1 MASYTQNFSSGWATL
16 ILNVSE
22 SGTSATTNSGKISWS
37 LQVKMLAASGS
48 YNNGGAN
55 ITVTIGGVQ
64 RYKGNSFSL
73 QGVGKGSTKT
83 IASGSF
89 TQSHSADGSLSLSCA
104 ASFTS
109 GVGLGNASISSKTFT
124 GTTIPRAT
132 QPTLSASSVNLG
144 SSVTINTPRA
154 SSAFTHKLYYKIG
167 SGSWVSIATGV
178 GTSYSWTV
186 PKSIASSF
194 PNNSSGVIVI
204 AADTYNG
211 STKIGSKQV
220 NLTVNVPTTA
230 EFMPAVSSLTVSES
244 VSKVTEA
251 FGSRYV
257 QGLSQLNVKAT
268 ATGSYNSTI
277 KSYSTSVDGV
287 KYNSAEFTSNVING
301 VGTIP
306 VTVTVT
312 DSRSRTATKTINIT
326 LIPYAYPV
334 ITSLSYQ
341 QCNADGTANNE
352 GTSTKV
358 VISGKVASVDSQ
370 NSRTLTLKWKKSS
383 ETTYQT
389 RVLSTSDW
397 EFAVETIINGTTSD
411 ETYEFVAELADKIKT
426 VEKEITTGTVALS
439 FLAGGNGAKFGGE
452 AEKEGL
458 EIPWPITARGH
469 HSFVHNGNEFTF
481 IPSGYTGGLWLNYRT
496 QGGTNGA
503 LSQYTFG
510 NGAGGLANGQF
521 NNILLSA
528 HGVTAQIG
536 SQNSSYVH
544 FSSPVTFYFNNEIM
558 VRESIYPSSNLA
570 KNLGTTS
577 DRWKYVYAKGF
588 SAANGDGFWCAD
600 PSGKD
605 TLIMGVS
612 AANNLWIGDA
622 KNLNNTNIY
631 GSNLITF
638 RANVSS
644 TDKKATIIRI
654 FREQDSD
661 ARTILRP
668 ETNGGAYLG
677 TTSYRWNTAFFTNAI
692 TASDL
697 KEKDVIEDFDFK
709 VEDFILGLKPIAYRR
724 KGEGDGGKRIHLGF
738 GAQDVAKTIDD
749 LEIGNLSM
757 VQASI
762 TQEEPVEHENDNGEV
777 ETVVER
783 VEKPYDGSSIDDSQ
797 LSWGLN
803 YNELIAPMVLMIQ
816 KQDKEIKELKERIAK
831 LENTVDK
838 TGRIW

>member
-55 ITVTIGGVQ
+55 ITVTVGGVQ

-132 QPTLSASSVNLG
+132 QPALSASSVNLG

-220 NLTVNVPTTA
+220 NLTVKVPTTA

-244 VSKVTEA
+244 VSKVTAA

-257 QGLSQLNVKAT
+257 QGLSQLNVKTT
-268 ATGSYNSTI
+268 ATGAYSSTI

-287 KYNSAEFTSNVING
+287 KYSSAAFTSNVING

-306 VTVTVT
+306 VTVTIT
-312 DSRSRTATKTINIT
+312 DSRNRTATKTINVSVIAYSSPTIT
-326 LIPYAYPV
+326 AM
-334 ITSLSYQ
+334 SYQ

-370 NSRTLTLKWKKSS
+370 NSITLILKWKKST

-389 RVLSTSDW
+389 RVLSTSVW
-397 EFAVETIINGTTSD
+397 EFSVETIINDTAID
-411 ETYEFVAELADKIKT
+411 ETYEFVAALTDKIKT

-439 FLAGGNGAKFGGE
+439 FLAGGNGVAIGKE
-452 AEKEGL
+452 AEKAGACDIAYNL
-458 EIPWPITARGH
+458 FVPNIYINAYGIT
-469 HSFVHNGNEFTF
+469 
-481 IPSGYTGGLWLNYRT
+481 
-496 QGGTNGA
+496 
-503 LSQYTFG
+503 
-510 NGAGGLANGQF
+510 GQIV
-521 NNILLSA
+521 ILDSK
-528 HGVTAQIG
+528 
-536 SQNSSYVH
+536 YVRFH
-544 FSSPVTFYFNNEIM
+544 SPVPFYFNNNVIF
-558 VRESIYPSSNLA
+558 R
-570 KNLGTTS
+570 GTVNPNANNTYDIGTKT
-577 DRWKYVYAKGF
+577 DRWKYVYAKGL

-605 TLIMGVS
+605 TLVMGVS

-622 KNLNNTNIY
+622 KNLNYTNIY
-631 GSNLITF
+631 ASTSLTF

-668 ETNGGAYLG
+668 DTNGGAYLG
-677 TTSYRWNTAFFTNAI
+677 TLSYRWNTAFFTNAI

-749 LEIGNLSM
+749 LEMGNLSM
-757 VQASI
+757 VQASV

-777 ETVVER
+777 ETVIER
-783 VEKPYDGSSIDDSQ
+783 VEKPYDGGSVDDSQ

-831 LENTVDK
+831 LENTADK

>member
-55 ITVTIGGVQ
+55 ITVTVGGVQ

-132 QPTLSASSVNLG
+132 QPALSASSVNLG
-144 SSVTINTPRA
+144 SSVTINIPRA

-220 NLTVNVPTTA
+220 NLTVKVPTTA
-230 EFMPAVSSLTVSES
+230 EFMPVVSSLTVSES

-287 KYNSAEFTSNVING
+287 KYNSAAFTSNVINS

-306 VTVTVT
+306 ITVTVT
-312 DSRSRTATKTINIT
+312 DSRNRTATKTINVSVIAYSLPTIT
-326 LIPYAYPV
+326 V
-334 ITSLSYQ
+334 MSYQ

-370 NSRTLTLKWKKSS
+370 NSRTLILKWRKST

-389 RVLSTSDW
+389 RNLSTSGW
-397 EFAVETIINGTTSD
+397 EFSVETIINNTAID
-411 ETYEFVAELADKIKT
+411 ETYEFVAVLSDKIKT

-439 FLAGGNGAKFGGE
+439 FLAGGNGLAIGKE
-452 AEKEGL
+452 AEKDGICDVAYKL
-458 EIPWPITARGH
+458 YAPNI
-469 HSFVHNGNEFTF
+469 
-481 IPSGYTGGLWLNYRT
+481 YLNAY
-496 QGGTNGA
+496 
-503 LSQYTFG
+503 
-510 NGAGGLANGQF
+510 
-521 NNILLSA
+521 
-528 HGVTAQIG
+528 GVTAQIG
-536 SQNSSYVH
+536 PQNSTAIH
-544 FSSPVTFYFNNEIM
+544 FASPVPFYFNNDII
-558 VRESIYPSSNLA
+558 VNAVCRPHSNKS
-570 KNLGTTS
+570 KNLGTS
-577 DRWKYVYAKGF
+577 SYRWNYVYAKGL

-622 KNLNNTNIY
+622 TNLNNTNIY

-677 TTSYRWNTAFFTNAI
+677 TTSARWNTAFFTNSI

-709 VEDFILGLKPIAYRR
+709 AEDFILGLKPIAYRR

-749 LEIGNLSM
+749 LEMGNLSM

-762 TQEEPVEHENDNGEV
+762 TQEESVERENDNGEV
-777 ETVVER
+777 ENITER
-783 VEKPYDGSSIDDSQ
+783 VEKPYDGTSVDDSK

-816 KQDKEIKELKERIAK
+816 KQEERIKKLEEYIAK
-831 LENTVDK
+831 LGNHVDK
-838 TGRIW
+838 TKEV

>member
-55 ITVTIGGVQ
+55 ITVTVGGVQ

-132 QPTLSASSVNLG
+132 QPALSASSVNLG

-220 NLTVNVPTTA
+220 NLTVKVPTTA
-230 EFMPAVSSLTVSES
+230 EFMPVVSSLTVSES

-287 KYNSAEFTSNVING
+287 KYNSAAFTSNVING

-341 QCNADGTANNE
+341 QCNADGTASNE

-370 NSRTLTLKWKKSS
+370 NSRTLTLKWRKSS
-383 ETTYQT
+383 ETTYQI

-397 EFAVETIINGTTSD
+397 EFAVETIINGTASD

-536 SQNSSYVH
+536 PQNSSYVH

-588 SAANGDGFWCAD
+588 SATNSDGGYWCED
-600 PSGKD
+600 INGKD
-605 TLIMGVS
+605 IKIMGIS
-612 AANNLWIGDA
+612 SSNNLWLGDSTDI
-622 KNLNNTNIY
+622 KNTNIY
-631 GSNLITF
+631 ASQNINFVPNRGGTYVGHTINLL
-638 RANVSS
+638 
-644 TDKKATIIRI
+644 
-654 FREQDSD
+654 REQSDST
-661 ARTILRP
+661 RTVFRP
-668 ETNGGAYLG
+668 ATNGVGYIG

-709 VEDFILGLKPIAYRR
+709 AEDFILGLKPIAYRR

-749 LEIGNLSM
+749 LEIGNLSI

-816 KQDKEIKELKERIAK
+816 KQDKEIKELKECIAK